1 MITKSTIQ
9 TGVTMSTQHLIEQ
22 AKRHIHT
29 LCVEIPTRK
38 VGSKGNNQA
47 TQYVDKIL
55 KSFGFQTEVP
65 KFDCIDW
72 EEQGASL
79 TIEGKSFKV
88 LPGYYSLGCRVTAE
102 MVAASTVDELEQID
116 AEGKLLFVSGELA
129 REQLMPKNYPFFNP
143 EHHQQIIKLLEE
155 KNPAAIIG
163 ATRRNPMLAGALYPY
178 PLIEDGDFHIPS
190 VYMTDK
196 EGEKLKALSGKTAEL
211 VSNAQRIPSTGHN
224 VIGRKGQS
232 QTPKIVF
239 LAHIDTKPNTPGA
252 LDNGTGIV
260 ILLLLAELL
269 KNYNGELGV
278 EILAVNGED
287 YYGAPGQLH
296 YLAHNQDTLKDI
308 LLAVNMDLA
317 GYYQGNT
324 EYSLYICPESTS
336 QAVHQAFSKF
346 PGIVEGQPWYQSD
359 HSVFIQQNVP
369 AMAITS
375 EALIELSTNITH
387 TPEDKPELMDP
398 QKVAEIALALQD
410 LLVNQSN

>member
-1 MITKSTIQ
+1 M
-9 TGVTMSTQHLIEQ
+9 
-22 AKRHIHT
+22 
-29 LCVEIPTRK
+29 
-38 VGSKGNNQA
+38 
-47 TQYVDKIL
+47 
-55 KSFGFQTEVP
+55 
-65 KFDCIDW
+65 DW

-79 TIEGKSFKV
+79 TIEGQSFEV
-88 LPGYYSLGCRVTAE
+88 FPGYYSLSCRVTAE
-102 MVAASTVDELEQID
+102 MVAASTIKELEQID
-116 AEGKLLFVSGELA
+116 AEGKLLFISGELA

-143 EHHQQIIKLLEE
+143 EHHQKIVKLLEE
-155 KNPAAIIG
+155 ENPAGIIA
-163 ATRRNPMLAGALYPY
+163 ATSRNPMLAGALYPY
-178 PLIEDGDFHIPS
+178 PLIEDGDFNIPS

-196 EGEKLKALSGKTAEL
+196 EGEKLTSLVGKTAEL

-224 VIGRKGQS
+224 VIGRKGLS
-232 QTPKIVF
+232 QTPKVVF

-252 LDNGTGIV
+252 LDNGTGVV

-269 KNYNGELGV
+269 KEYSGELGV

-324 EYSLYICPESTS
+324 EYSLYICPEETT
-336 QAVHQAFSKF
+336 QAAHQAFSNF
-346 PGIVEGQPWYQSD
+346 PDIVEGQPWYQSD

-369 AMAITS
+369 AMAIAS
-375 EALIELSTNITH
+375 EALMELSTNITH

-398 QKVAEIALALQD
+398 VKVAEVALALQD
-410 LLVNQSN
+410 LVVNQLS